1 MKKVTSGAK
10 INRSLPEISGNRRK
24 RGYHHGRDENRAYLE
39 ANRSRYCEAEYAGT
53 SKILDEFCVVS
64 GYLLKYAIRLRAHH
78 PRSPVGDLCRQL
90 GMSETPF
97 YTWKKK
103 DAHGRLNRL
112 VIDLHARQAHAVRG
126 LPKKV

>member
-1 MKKVTSGAK
+1 MTPRPSSKRERLWLNQVSTKSG
-10 INRSLPEISGNRRK
+10 EGQ
-24 RGYHHGRDENRAYLE
+24 GYHHRQDEKRAYLE

-64 GYLLKYAIRLRAHH
+64 GYPLTYAIRLRAHH

-90 GMSETPF
+90 GVSETPF

-103 DAHGRLNRL
+103 DASLG
-112 VIDLHARQAHAVRG
+112 
-126 LPKKV
+126 K